1 MPALRTEVTGTPI
14 ALCLL
19 SIGNVECSM
28 MNVELEKL
36 GVARGSDEFRTLHIQ
51 NSTFDITK
59 DEAGRAVTINH

>member
-1 MPALRTEVTGTPI
+1 
-14 ALCLL
+14 
-19 SIGNVECSM
+19 M